1 MKKFQLSATLWLHT
15 IAASLFIII
24 AVSCNNNKKAGEEKE
39 GEEKAQTATAAT
51 AGPACMLLSKNL
63 LNNNWVKRYTDPTN
77 PPANLITV
85 IKFYATYDPKSTNY
99 NMEARGYNGSDAQ
112 VGPTIKLATGVACN
126 QSLPPLLTGRS
137 YDVTLA
143 DLNILKADGSLVDF
157 FENIILIPQVYSA
170 GGYDLLKFQLDIEIG
185 SSRSTYRNPVLP
197 CPPCINCKPQ
207 CIEPMDT
214 LQSKMSKDTLPK

>member
-1 MKKFQLSATLWLHT
+1 MRKYQLSATLWLHT

-24 AVSCNNNKKAGEEKE
+24 AVSCNNNKKGGEEKE

-51 AGPACMLLSKNL
+51 TGPDCMLLSKSKMAG
-63 LNNNWVKRYTDPTN
+63 WAPKFTN
-77 PPANLITV
+77 PTSSPAKIITV
-85 IKFYATYDPKSTNY
+85 IKFYPQYDHTTGNY
-99 NMEARGYNGSDAQ
+99 DITASGFNSSNVQ
-112 VGPTIKLATGVACN
+112 VGSTITLSTGVACP

-170 GGYDLLKFQLDIEIG
+170 GGYDFLKFQLDIEIG
-185 SSRSTYRNPVLP
+185 SSRSTYQNPVLP

-214 LQSKMSKDTLPK
+214 LQSELSKDTIPK